1 MRNKFVLIAA
11 LTALVTA
18 GCSTSDKGLS
28 GATTAKSKRS
38 GFQLPAYKTMKL
50 ENGLEILLIED
61 HKLPSYSLI
70 LMSKTGSRID
80 PKGKSGLGLLMTSL
94 LEKGTKRKSA
104 PQVADAFGQL
114 GSDFS
119 ADVDLDNYTFSTSS
133 ISKDRDTVTDLFAEV
148 LFEPAFTS
156 TELVR
161 LKKQV
166 IAGIKQGYDD
176 PDDFT
181 DQAFNSHL
189 MPEHPYGRPIEGT
202 IRDLQNISIQDVRNF
217 YAKNLTPE
225 TSMLAVVGDFDQKTL
240 DTIKEKFGKWPVQT
254 NGVAPLA
261 KPVVSDLKEVTLIER
276 PDLSQAQIRFGHLG
290 ISRSNPDFLRLR
302 VANTILG
309 GGFSSRLMKKI
320 RVEKGLTYGISSG
333 FSTRLVEGPF
343 SISTFTR
350 FEKVG
355 ETVSETIA
363 LMDLF
368 REKGVTQKELN
379 SAKGFLKGA
388 FPRSF
393 ETPEAIASNLLILR
407 LYSVPD
413 SYLTNYLRDLEAI
426 NLSDLNETIKK
437 YFHPEKFKVVV
448 YAPKE
453 VLPQLNSLGDT
464 TVKVKSYKEYLQ

>member
-1 MRNKFVLIAA
+1 MTNKFFFFAVLAA
-11 LTALVTA
+11 FVSTH
-18 GCSTSDKGLS
+18 CSTPGKKPDSAS
-28 GATTAKSKRS
+28 PQKSQA

-50 ENGLEILLIED
+50 PNGLEILLIED
-61 HKLPSYSLI
+61 HKLPSFSLI

-80 PKGKSGLGLLMTSL
+80 PKGKAGLGLLMTGL

-114 GSDFS
+114 GSDFD
-119 ADVDLDNYTFSTSS
+119 ADVDLDNYTFTATA
-133 ISKDRDTVTDLFAEV
+133 ISKDRDTLTGLFTEV
-148 LFEPAFTS
+148 LLEPAFS
-156 TELVR
+156 ASELER

-166 IAGIKQGYDD
+166 VAGIKQGYDD

-181 DQAFNSHL
+181 DRAFNSQL

-202 IRDLQNISIQDVRNF
+202 IHDLQNITVQDVREF
-217 YAKNLTPE
+217 YKKSLTPQ

-240 DTIKEKFGKWPVQT
+240 ERINEKFGKWSVA
-254 NGVAPLA
+254 NSEVAPLE
-261 KPVVSDLKEVTLIER
+261 KPVVSELKEVTLIER

-290 ISRSNPDFLRLR
+290 ISRSNPEFLKLR

-355 ETVSETIA
+355 ETVSETFA

-368 REKGVTQKELN
+368 RDKGVTQTELD
-379 SAKGFLKGA
+379 SAKGFLRGA

-426 NLSDLNETIKK
+426 KLADLNQTIKK
-437 YFHPEKFKVVV
+437 YFHPEHFKVVV

-453 VLPQLNSLGDT
+453 VLPQLNSIGDT
-464 TVKVKSYKEYLQ
+464 MVKEKSYKDYLQ

>member
-1 MRNKFVLIAA
+1 MTNKLFFVVLITG
-11 LTALVTA
+11 LLSTN
-18 GCSTSDKGLS
+18 CSTSNKDSKLKS
-28 GATTAKSKRS
+28 AASSKRS

-70 LMSKTGSRID
+70 LMSRTGSRID
-80 PKGKSGLGLLMTSL
+80 PKGKTGLGLLMTGL
-94 LEKGTKRKSA
+94 LEKGTEKKSA
-104 PQVADAFGQL
+104 SQVADAFGQL
-114 GSDFS
+114 GSDFD
-119 ADVDLDNYTFSTSS
+119 ADVDLDSYTFSTSS
-133 ISKDRDTVTDLFAEV
+133 ISKDRDAVTALFTEV
-148 LFEPAFTS
+148 LFEPDFSVA
-156 TELVR
+156 ELVR

-166 IAGIKQGYDD
+166 VAGIKQGYDD

-189 MPEHPYGRPIEGT
+189 MPDHPYGRPIEGT
-202 IRDLQNISIQDVRNF
+202 IRDLQNINIQDIRNF
-217 YAKNLTPE
+217 YSKNLTPE

-240 DTIKEKFGKWPVQT
+240 DTIKGRFGKWPVKSA
-254 NGVAPLA
+254 GVAPLD
-261 KPVVSDLKEVTLIER
+261 KPIVTSLKEVTLIER

-355 ETVSETIA
+355 ETVAETIA

-368 REKGVTQKELN
+368 RDKGVTQKELD

-413 SYLTNYLRDLEAI
+413 SYLTNYLQELESI
-426 NLSDLNETIKK
+426 RLSNLNETIKK
-437 YFHPEKFKVVV
+437 YFHPERFKVLV